1 MYMEKPGQNKKNSD
15 PKHGTRYQH
24 QTNPFPDKNSTV
36 MKKCVKTIIQT
47 TVSKVQITSKMDRF
61 SNMPAHIEVSVWF
74 QFGFIPLNIV
84 EVPLFK
90 PSKSL
95 NIEQLDQ
102 WAFKAHQLV
111 KASGTY
117 NYRHCRIKV
126 PTELNIENWRALCSN
141 CHDQKLLDYLE
152 YGFPLCINRDQFQLN
167 TECTNHPSAVNF
179 PSDVDAYFRKETKHK
194 AFVGPCE
201 SIPFP
206 VHFSPLLSRPKE
218 GDTRRI
224 IVNMSFPY
232 GSSVNDSNSEYNGV
246 DFQLR
251 YPTVDDIVKSVQ
263 DLGNEALLSKIDVS
277 RAFRNLRV
285 DPFEYDA
292 LGLTWDG
299 KSYIDISIPMG
310 MKTGSA
316 LCQRTTDIIRHVMQ
330 TKNLQLY

>member
-1 MYMEKPGQNKKNSD
+1 MTKN
-15 PKHGTRYQH
+15 
-24 QTNPFPDKNSTV
+24 FSTIWN
-36 MKKCVKTIIQT
+36 TG
-47 TVSKVQITSKMDRF
+47 S
-61 SNMPAHIEVSVWF
+61 
-74 QFGFIPLNIV
+74 
-84 EVPLFK
+84 
-90 PSKSL
+90 
-95 NIEQLDQ
+95 
-102 WAFKAHQLV
+102 
-111 KASGTY
+111 
-117 NYRHCRIKV
+117 HC
-126 PTELNIENWRALCSN
+126 ALI
-141 CHDQKLLDYLE
+141 
-152 YGFPLCINRDQFQLN
+152 GINFN

-194 AFVGPCE
+194 AIVGPCE
-201 SIPFP
+201 NIPFP
-206 VHFSPLLSRPKE
+206 IHYSPLLSRPKE

-232 GSSVNDSNSEYNGV
+232 GSSVNDNISNNEYDGV

-263 DLGNEALLSKIDVS
+263 DLGNEVLLSKIDVS

-316 LCQRTTDIIRHVMQ
+316 LCQRTTDVIRHVMQ
-330 TKNLQLY
+330 SKNVRLYNYIEDIICVHQRHNARQEFDALYSLFEFLGLPINPKKVVPPATFFHLYSLLQEPRQNCMISTGLTLPRYLTSTLLSSHAWQNSSQMSGCLSHIVWLAP